1 MITEF
6 VVLYWH
12 WIVLGVALMALE
24 MLLPSFVAL
33 WFGAAAV
40 VVGVLL
46 LLIPSLTVA
55 LQVVLWVI
63 FSVIFTWLWFRV
75 MQPLAVDKTKAGLSR
90 EAIIGETGQVLSAP
104 TAERHGTLRFSV
116 PIMGANEWPFLC
128 TEDVSS
134 GDRVKVSDIS
144 GNDLIVNKV

>member
-1 MITEF
+1 MTEF

-12 WIVLGVALMALE
+12 WIVLGIALMAIE
-24 MLLPSFVAL
+24 ILLPSFVAL

-46 LLIPSLTVA
+46 LFIPSLSVA

-63 FSVIFTWLWFRV
+63 FSIIFTWLWFRI

-90 EAIIGETGQVLSAP
+90 EAIVGEIGQVLSAP
-104 TAERHGTLRFSV
+104 TTERRGTLRFSV
-116 PIMGANEWPFLC
+116 PILGADEWPFIC
-128 TEDVSS
+128 SDDVAS
-134 GDRVKVSDIS
+134 GDRVRVSDIS
-144 GNDLIVNKV
+144 GNDLIVIKV

>member
-1 MITEF
+1 MTEF

-12 WIVLGVALMALE
+12 WIVLGFGLMALE
-24 MLLPSFVAL
+24 ILLPSFVAL

-40 VVGVLL
+40 VVGLL
-46 LLIPSLTVA
+46 VLLIPSLSVA
-55 LQVVLWVI
+55 IQVVLWVLVSI
-63 FSVIFTWLWFRV
+63 LFTWLWFRF

-104 TAERHGTLRFSV
+104 TPDRRGVMRFSV
-116 PIMGANEWPFLC
+116 PILGADEWTFIC
-128 TEDVSS
+128 SDEVNS
-134 GDRVKVSDIS
+134 GDRVRVTDIS